1 MRISDWSS
9 DVCSSDLEHAA
20 HPFLRERVL
29 VARLR
34 GGKDVEAG
42 DALVLD
48 QRLTQP
54 GLAVDDV
61 DEVVDDAALA
71 PHHQVE
77 VAEAEIEVDDHR
89 LVPPQRQ
96 PGADGG
102 PGGGLADA
110 ALSRCHADQFSP
122 ETDGTPGG

>member
-61 DEVVDDAALA
+61 DEVVDDEALA
-71 PHHQVE
+71 DRKSVVQGKSVS
-77 VAEAEIEVDDHR
+77 VR
-89 LVPPQRQ
+89 LVL
-96 PGADGG
+96 GG
-102 PGGGLADA
+102 CRFINKKHSINTAIK
-110 ALSRCHADQFSP
+110 
-122 ETDGTPGG
+122 